1 MDDLAVFTN
10 FMRNTLVVNTQ
21 QMNYVVTNV
30 LGKFGE
36 LLDVDDEY
44 IDTFVKDAHSV
55 NNDIAVA
62 QIILIRNNIT
72 QGLKSMF
79 LS

>member
-30 LGKFGE
+30 LGEFGE

>member
-10 FMRNTLVVNTQ
+10 LMRNTLVVNTQ
-21 QMNYVVTNV
+21 QMNYVVKNV